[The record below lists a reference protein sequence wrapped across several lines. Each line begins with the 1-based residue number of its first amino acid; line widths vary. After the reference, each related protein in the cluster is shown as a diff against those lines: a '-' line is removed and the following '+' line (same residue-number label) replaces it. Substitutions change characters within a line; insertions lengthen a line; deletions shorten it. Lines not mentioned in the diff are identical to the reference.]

1 MPTVATDALKE
12 SIRVLS
18 FKRDAIEFRIVI
30 SGTIVPFRRGYP
42 SQGADAI
49 MKSHRVLERSQRG
62 FSLIE
67 LMIVIAVIAILVG
80 VGIPAWQ
87 AMTRSGN
94 EAATTQSIDTIRKLQ
109 VQYAAKHQ
117 GNFAPTFDELIKILD
132 FDPKFKGERP
142 VVNGYIY
149 SLKVQERTQS
159 QPAFYSVNADP
170 QVAEGITRTGDRHF
184 YFDSTLSTIRQTEEN
199 RPAKA
204 DDPSI

>member
-1 MPTVATDALKE
+1 
-12 SIRVLS
+12 
-18 FKRDAIEFRIVI
+18 
-30 SGTIVPFRRGYP
+30 
-42 SQGADAI
+42 